1 MGKAPE
7 NNIKNRVEH
16 ILPYDN
22 NRVKLEG
29 GGSDYINA
37 SYIDGYNQKHAYIAT
52 QGPPPGNIYSEVL
65 YNLNRK
71 GSE

>member
-52 QGPPPGNIYSEVL
+52 QGPPPGNIYSKVL
-65 YNLNRK
+65 Y
-71 GSE
+71 